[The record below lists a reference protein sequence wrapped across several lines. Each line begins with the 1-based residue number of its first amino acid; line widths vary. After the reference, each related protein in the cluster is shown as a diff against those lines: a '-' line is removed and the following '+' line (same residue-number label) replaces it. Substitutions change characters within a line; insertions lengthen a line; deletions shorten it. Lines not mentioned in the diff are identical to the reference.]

1 MTLHLVKLAINN
13 IRSRRTRSWLTILG
27 VLIGVTAVVSLLS
40 IGTGVEDAVLQQFK
54 DIGYDIIVITP
65 GGAGRAFAA
74 GGNGGP
80 GSFVGGPGSFVG
92 GQTGTTQTSGTTGS
106 TGTTSTRTFTPGQV
120 GQSAS
125 STTTGRTFNPSQI
138 GASTTTTSTT
148 NSSSQQRA
156 TTQSE
161 TAVDTTALL
170 KDVPGL
176 LEAGN
181 LGTRI
186 VSIDGPLASGFL
198 RLTTPSLSFLSSFPS
213 ILGGFKI
220 QDGTT
225 FTDTTQNE
233 VVIGA
238 RSANTLGVGVG
249 DTMTIDGNQFTVVG
263 ILTPSKTTS
272 AATTSSSTTRNQTGT
287 TGGVAQVAEG
297 IGSGASYLASGM
309 TNTDDSLF
317 VLQERASTLWP
328 SANSNTTT
336 IVRMATGVKVSEVM
350 TNISTELT
358 KQSVRGTPVSVQQ
371 IAGSIQGTLG
381 MIETVL
387 ASIAAV
393 ALIVGGVGLMNTM
406 YTSVLERTREIGI
419 LKAVGARDGQVM
431 ALFLVDSGLM
441 GLIGGILGLVVGAVL
456 SFFGT
461 RLLGPALGVG
471 SFQPVF
477 GASLIIGVLVA
488 SFVIGALSGAWPA
501 WRASRLNPVEALAA
515 E

>member
-1 MTLHLVKLAINN
+1 MTLHLVRLAINN

-40 IGTGVEDAVLQQFK
+40 IGTGVEQAVLQQFK
-54 DIGYDIIVITP
+54 DIGYDIIVITQ
-65 GGAGRAFAA
+65 GGNRAFA
-74 GGNGGP
+74 GMDGGP
-80 GSFVGGPGSFVG
+80 GGPPGGMRATGFSP
-92 GQTGTTQTSGTTGS
+92 GTTFSPEEGEAVDPSS
-106 TGTTSTRTFTPGQV
+106 TPA
-120 GQSAS
+120 SAS
-125 STTTGRTFNPSQI
+125 STTSSRRTFSPSQI
-138 GASTTTTSTT
+138 GASSDTTS
-148 NSSSQQRA
+148 SSTSIA
-156 TTQSE
+156 TSPTQAAQTPTRRES
-161 TAVDTTALL
+161 AVNTEALL
-170 KDVPGL
+170 KAVPEL
-176 LEAGN
+176 MEAGN

-186 VSIDGPLASGFL
+186 ASVDGPLASGFL
-198 RLTTPSLSFLSSFPS
+198 RVTTPSLGFLFSFPS

-220 QDGTT
+220 ASGTT
-225 FTDTTQNE
+225 FTNTMENE

-238 RSANTLGVGVG
+238 RSAESLGLEVG
-249 DTMTIDGNQFTVVG
+249 DSILIDQKDFTVVG
-263 ILTPSKTTS
+263 ILAPSK
-272 AATTSSSTTRNQTGT
+272 AATAAEESSATSTTRNGATSEIT
-287 TGGVAQVAEG
+287 RTVSD
-297 IGSGASYLASGM
+297 IGDGASFLTRGM

-317 VLQERASTLWP
+317 VLQERASSLW
-328 SANSNTTT
+328 SSQATNSTT
-336 IVRMATGVKVSEVM
+336 IVRMATGVKVDQVM
-350 TNISTELT
+350 TDISTELT
-358 KQSVRGTPVSVQQ
+358 AQGVSATPVSVQQ

-441 GLIGGILGLVVGAVL
+441 GLIGGVLGLLLGGVL
-456 SFFGT
+456 SWFGT

-477 GASLIIGVLVA
+477 GATLIVGVLVA

>member
-40 IGTGVEDAVLQQFK
+40 IGTGIEEAVLQEFK

-65 GGAGRAFAA
+65 GGMARAFAA
-74 GGNGGP
+74 GASGGP
-80 GSFVGGPGSFVG
+80 QFVTEGEGPPGMMG
-92 GQTGTTQTSGTTGS
+92 ATTAAS
-106 TGTTSTRTFTPGQV
+106 STRTFSPGQV
-120 GQSAS
+120 GESTGNAADAS
-125 STTTGRTFNPSQI
+125 TGSTAGRTFSPGRI
-138 GASTTTTSTT
+138 GASSSTAT
-148 NSSSQQRA
+148 DASQQSLRG
-156 TTQSE
+156 E
-161 TAVDTTALL
+161 TPVDTDALL
-170 KDVPGL
+170 KAVSGL

-186 VSIDGPLASGFL
+186 VSVDAPAASGFL
-198 RLTTPSLSFLSSFPS
+198 RLTTPSLSFLASFPS
-213 ILGGFKI
+213 ILGGFTI
-220 QDGTT
+220 GQGTS
-225 FTDTTQNE
+225 FTNTTENE
-233 VVIGA
+233 AVIGA
-238 RSANTLGVGVG
+238 RSAESLGVEVG
-249 DTMTIDGNQFTVVG
+249 DTVTIDGTEFAVVG
-263 ILTPSKTTS
+263 ILVSSKALASEAAETS
-272 AATTSSSTTRNQTGT
+272 ARRNGTSNAISRTVS
-287 TGGVAQVAEG
+287 
-297 IGSGASYLASGM
+297 GSGASFLTRGM

-317 VLQERASTLWP
+317 VLQERATSVW
-328 SANSNTTT
+328 SAAATNTTT
-336 IVRMATGVKVSEVM
+336 IVRMATGVDVDAVM
-350 TNISTELT
+350 TGISTELT
-358 KQSVRGTPVSVQQ
+358 AQGARGTPVSVQQ

-419 LKAVGARDGQVM
+419 LKAVGARDSQVM

-441 GLIGGILGLVVGAVL
+441 GLIGGILGLLVGSVL
-456 SFFGT
+456 SVFGT

-477 GASLIIGVLVA
+477 GASLIVGVLVA

-501 WRASRLNPVEALAA
+501 WRASRLNPVEALAS

>member
-1 MTLHLVKLAINN
+1 MTLHLIQLAVHN

-40 IGTGVEDAVLQQFK
+40 IGTGVEKAVLQEFK

-65 GGAGRAFAA
+65 TGGTGRAALGAA
-74 GGNGGP
+74 GAQFMMEGEAPP
-80 GSFVGGPGSFVG
+80 GMPDASS
-92 GQTGTTQTSGTTGS
+92 SS
-106 TGTTSTRTFTPGQV
+106 SARTFTPGQA
-120 GQSAS
+120 GATTGSAAS
-125 STTTGRTFNPSQI
+125 SSSGSTTGRTFSPGLI
-138 GASTTTTSTT
+138 GATSDA
-148 NSSSQQRA
+148 SSSPSAQQTAR
-156 TTQSE
+156 S
-161 TAVDTTALL
+161 TAVDTDALL
-170 KDVPGL
+170 EAVPGL
-176 LEAGN
+176 TQAGN

-186 VSIDGPLASGFL
+186 ASVDTSSASGFL
-198 RLTTPSLSFLSSFPS
+198 RVTTPSLGFLTSFPS

-220 QDGTT
+220 ASGTA
-225 FTDTTQNE
+225 FTSMTANE

-238 RSANTLGVGVG
+238 RSAESLGVVAG
-249 DTMTIDGNQFTVVG
+249 DTVRIDGADFVVVG
-263 ILTPSKTTS
+263 VLESSKSPSS
-272 AATTSSSTTRNQTGT
+272 EGT
-287 TGGVAQVAEG
+287 TGARRTAAARAVTSPVSGM
-297 IGSGASYLASGM
+297 GSGASLLTRGM

-317 VLQERASTLWP
+317 ILQERAAAVWVSQ
-328 SANSNTTT
+328 ATTSFT
-336 IVRMATGVKVSEVM
+336 IVRMATGVDVDTVM
-350 TNISTELT
+350 AGITTELT
-358 KQSVRGTPVSVQQ
+358 AQGARGTPVSVQQ

-441 GLIGGILGLVVGAVL
+441 GLIGGVLGLGLGGVL
-456 SFFGT
+456 SVLGT
-461 RLLGPALGVG
+461 RILGPALGVG
-471 SFQPVF
+471 SFHPVF
-477 GASLIIGVLVA
+477 GASLILGVLAA

-501 WRASRLNPVEALAA
+501 WRASRLNPVEALAS

>member
-1 MTLHLVKLAINN
+1 MTLHLIQLAINN

-40 IGTGVEDAVLQQFK
+40 IGTGVEQAVLQQFK
-54 DIGYDIIVITP
+54 DIGYDIIVITS
-65 GGAGRAFAA
+65 GGAGRAFAGRA
-74 GGNGGP
+74 MGGP
-80 GSFVGGPGSFVG
+80 SFDGPPDMAGAELPAQTGTFVP
-92 GQTGTTQTSGTTGS
+92 GQTGQS
-106 TGTTSTRTFTPGQV
+106 TAATPGT
-120 GQSAS
+120 
-125 STTTGRTFNPSQI
+125 TTTGRTFSPGQI
-138 GASTTTTSTT
+138 GASSSTTAT
-148 NSSSQQRA
+148 NSSA
-156 TTQSE
+156 TTAAQTSTRAE
-161 TAVDTTALL
+161 SVVDTAALL
-170 KDVPGL
+170 KAVPGL
-176 LEAGN
+176 VEAGN
-181 LGTRI
+181 LGTRV
-186 VSIDGPLASGFL
+186 VSVDGPLASGFL
-198 RLTTPSLSFLSSFPS
+198 RVTTPSLSFLTAFPS

-220 QDGTT
+220 ESGTT
-225 FTDTTQNE
+225 FTNATENE

-238 RSANTLGVGVG
+238 RSAGSLGVNVG
-249 DTMTIDGNQFTVVG
+249 DAITVDGNEFTVVG
-263 ILTPSKTTS
+263 ILAPSKTTS
-272 AATTSSSTTRNQTGT
+272 AESSTATHGTRNGT
-287 TGGVAQVAEG
+287 TRAVTSTVGGISG
-297 IGSGASYLASGM
+297 GASLLARGM

-317 VLQERASTLWP
+317 VLQERAVSLW
-328 SANSNTTT
+328 SSQAANSFT
-336 IVRMATGVKVSEVM
+336 IVRMATGVKVAEVM
-350 TNISTELT
+350 TNISAELAVQGV
-358 KQSVRGTPVSVQQ
+358 KATPVSVQQ
-371 IAGSIQGTLG
+371 IAASIQGTLG

-441 GLIGGILGLVVGAVL
+441 GLIGGVLGLLLGGVL

-477 GASLIIGVLVA
+477 GATLIVGVLVA

>member
-1 MTLHLVKLAINN
+1 MTLHLVKLAISN

-40 IGTGVEDAVLQQFK
+40 IGTGVEQAVLQQFK
-54 DIGYDIIVITP
+54 DIGYDIIVITS
-65 GGAGRAFAA
+65 GGAGRAFA
-74 GGNGGP
+74 GGP
-80 GSFVGGPGSFVG
+80 MGAAGFDGPPGM
-92 GQTGTTQTSGTTGS
+92 TGAPTSPTGS
-106 TGTTSTRTFTPGQV
+106 SFAPGEMGEAATAPGT
-120 GQSAS
+120 A
-125 STTTGRTFNPSQI
+125 TTGRTFSPGQI
-138 GASTTTTSTT
+138 GASSNTTS
-148 NSSSQQRA
+148 SSSSSTPAAQ
-156 TTQSE
+156 TSTQ
-161 TAVDTTALL
+161 AVPVVDTDALL
-170 KDVPGL
+170 KAVAGL
-176 LEAGN
+176 VEAGN
-181 LGTRI
+181 LGTRV
-186 VSIDGPLASGFL
+186 VSVDGPLASGFL
-198 RLTTPSLSFLSSFPS
+198 RVTTPSLSFLSAFPS

-220 QDGTT
+220 ASGTT
-225 FTDTTQNE
+225 FTNTTENE

-238 RSANTLGVGVG
+238 RSAGSLGIGVG
-249 DTMTIDGNQFTVVG
+249 DGITIDGKGFTVVG
-263 ILTPSKTTS
+263 ILAPSKATS
-272 AATTSSSTTRNQTGT
+272 AESSAASRSTRAGAARA
-287 TGGVAQVAEG
+287 VASTANG
-297 IGSGASYLASGM
+297 ISGGASLLARGM

-317 VLQERASTLWP
+317 VLQERAVSLW
-328 SANSNTTT
+328 SSQAANSFT
-336 IVRMATGVKVSEVM
+336 IVRMATGVKVAEVM
-350 TNISTELT
+350 TNISAELAAQGV
-358 KQSVRGTPVSVQQ
+358 KATPVSVQQ
-371 IAGSIQGTLG
+371 IAASIQGTLG

-419 LKAVGARDGQVM
+419 LKAVGARDGQVL

-441 GLIGGILGLVVGAVL
+441 GLIGGVLGLLLGGVL

-477 GASLIIGVLVA
+477 GATLIVGVLVA

>member
-92 GQTGTTQTSGTTGS
+92 GPTGTTGPSGTTGS

-138 GASTTTTSTT
+138 GASTSTSSTTS
-148 NSSSQQRA
+148 SSSQQQT

-161 TAVDTTALL
+161 TAVDTAALL
-170 KDVPGL
+170 KDVSGL
-176 LEAGN
+176 IEAGN

-186 VSIDGPLASGFL
+186 VSIEGPSASGFL

-238 RSANTLGVGVG
+238 RSATTLGVGVG
-249 DTMTIDGNQFTVVG
+249 DTMTIDGNQFTIVG
-263 ILTPSKTTS
+263 ILAASK
-272 AATTSSSTTRNQTGT
+272 AATTSSSTRRSQTST
-287 TGGVAQVAEG
+287 TSEVAQVAEG
-297 IGSGASYLASGM
+297 IGSGASYFTSGM

-328 SANSNTTT
+328 SANSNATT

-358 KQSVRGTPVSVQQ
+358 KQGVRGTPVSVQQ

>member
-1 MTLHLVKLAINN
+1 MTLHLIKLAVNN

-40 IGTGVEDAVLQQFK
+40 IGTGVEQAVLRQFK

-65 GGAGRAFAA
+65 GGGLGRAFSANA
-74 GGNGGP
+74 SGGP
-80 GSFVGGPGSFVG
+80 QFVMQGEGPSE
-92 GQTGTTQTSGTTGS
+92 TAA
-106 TGTTSTRTFTPGQV
+106 STRTFAPGQV
-120 GQSAS
+120 GQSTSS
-125 STTTGRTFNPSQI
+125 STSSSSGSTTGRTFSPSQI
-138 GASTTTTSTT
+138 GASSTAAAPQQTTTRPETSV
-148 NSSSQQRA
+148 N
-156 TTQSE
+156 
-161 TAVDTTALL
+161 TAALL
-170 KDVPGL
+170 KAVPGL

-186 VSIDGPLASGFL
+186 VSVDASAASGFL

-213 ILGGFKI
+213 ILGGFTI
-220 QDGTT
+220 GEGTT
-225 FTDTTQNE
+225 FTDTTENE
-233 VVIGA
+233 VVVGA
-238 RSANTLGVGVG
+238 RSAETLGVGVG
-249 DTMTIDGNQFTVVG
+249 DVITMDGIEFTVVG
-263 ILTPSKTTS
+263 ILVPSKAAAAEATAETQRTRSGATRAITS
-272 AATTSSSTTRNQTGT
+272 TVS
-287 TGGVAQVAEG
+287 
-297 IGSGASYLASGM
+297 GSGASFLTRGM

-317 VLQERASTLWP
+317 VLQERATSVWSTADT
-328 SANSNTTT
+328 STTT
-336 IVRMATGVKVSEVM
+336 IVRMATGVNVEAVM

-358 KQSVRGTPVSVQQ
+358 AQGVRGTPVSVQQ

-441 GLIGGILGLVVGAVL
+441 GLIGGILGLVLGGVL
-456 SFFGT
+456 SIFGT

-471 SFQPVF
+471 SFQPVL
-477 GASLIIGVLVA
+477 GATLILGVLAA

>member
-40 IGTGVEDAVLQQFK
+40 IGTGVEQAVLQQFK

-65 GGAGRAFAA
+65 NTGLGQASATM
-74 GGNGGP
+74 GGP
-80 GSFVGGPGSFVG
+80 GFA
-92 GQTGTTQTSGTTGS
+92 
-106 TGTTSTRTFTPGQV
+106 
-120 GQSAS
+120 GQSA
-125 STTTGRTFNPSQI
+125 TTSAAPPSGRTFSPDQI
-138 GASTTTTSTT
+138 GTASVPTSP
-148 NSSSQQRA
+148 SSGPAA
-156 TTQSE
+156 TVTAA
-161 TAVDTTALL
+161 AVDTQALL
-170 KDVPGL
+170 KAVTGL
-176 LEAGN
+176 VDAGN
-181 LGTRI
+181 LGTR
-186 VSIDGPLASGFL
+186 VASVEGPSASGFL
-198 RLTTPSLSFLSSFPS
+198 RVTTPSLSFLAAFPS
-213 ILGGFKI
+213 ILGGFTI
-220 QDGTT
+220 ANGTT
-225 FTDTTQNE
+225 FTNTTENE

-238 RSANTLGVGVG
+238 RSARTLGIGIG
-249 DTMTIDGNQFTVVG
+249 DVITIDGSEFAVIG
-263 ILTPSKTTS
+263 ILASSRSVSAESS
-272 AATTSSSTTRNQTGT
+272 AATGRRRNGT
-287 TGGVAQVAEG
+287 ARAGAGTVGGVG
-297 IGSGASYLASGM
+297 TGASLLARGM

-317 VLQERASTLWP
+317 VLRERAVSLWI
-328 SANSNTTT
+328 SQAGSSFT
-336 IVRMATGVKVSEVM
+336 IVRMATGAKVDQVM
-350 TNISTELT
+350 TSISAELT
-358 KQSVRGTPVSVQQ
+358 AQGVLATPVSVQQ
-371 IAGSIQGTLG
+371 IAANIQGTLG

-393 ALIVGGVGLMNTM
+393 ALVVGGIGLMNTM

-441 GLIGGILGLVVGAVL
+441 GLIGGVLGLVLGGLL

-477 GASLIIGVLVA
+477 GTTLIVGVLVA
-488 SFVIGALSGAWPA
+488 SFVIGALSVAWPA